1 MTRIKKMSNNR
12 GHKVTK
18 EIVKIIMINEDKKV
32 KSKYELKNKLN
43 YYVGIPNTYVGKLL
57 YHIYILLFKG

>member
-1 MTRIKKMSNNR
+1 MTRVKKMSNNR
-12 GHKVTK
+12 GHKITK

-43 YYVGIPNTYVGKLL
+43 Y
-57 YHIYILLFKG
+57 